1 MRNADDGGLQNGRHR
16 FLANVYP
23 VWLTNINVNTNRER
37 WRGHWERWPR
47 PSAVRR
53 QATTRG
59 GSLSCRKINN
69 GRCHPKSLAAVGT
82 KILCVQSTTGQMAV
96 LIVVSQPTLLSL
108 FRYQQPRQC
117 NICLAINWLLLAG
130 GAGRDANEH
139 RRLNSCPSFQMA
151 LKCEDSML
159 SAGDL
164 WPVNLTSL
172 Q

>member
-82 KILCVQSTTGQMAV
+82 KNFGCAVHDWANGSADCRLTADPPQFISIPTASATFVWPSTGCCW
-96 LIVVSQPTLLSL
+96 LVVRGGTPTSTDDSTPARH
-108 FRYQQPRQC
+108 FR
-117 NICLAINWLLLAG
+117 W
-130 GAGRDANEH
+130 H
-139 RRLNSCPSFQMA
+139 
-151 LKCEDSML
+151 
-159 SAGDL
+159 
-164 WPVNLTSL
+164 
-172 Q
+172 

>member
-1 MRNADDGGLQNGRHR
+1 MEACVRNADDGGLQNGRHR

-82 KILCVQSTTGQMAV
+82 KILGVQSTTGQMAV

-108 FRYQQPRQC
+108 FRYQQPVQHLFGHQLAAVGWWCGEGRQR
-117 NICLAINWLLLAG
+117 APTTQLLPVISDGTEMRGFDAV
-130 GAGRDANEH
+130 GR
-139 RRLNSCPSFQMA
+139 
-151 LKCEDSML
+151 
-159 SAGDL
+159 
-164 WPVNLTSL
+164 
-172 Q
+172 